1 MATEPSPEWP
11 DLAIADFV
19 LPGSRSARDASRA
32 IKPGRH
38 GLPPEMV
45 ASIQRGRLIDAF
57 ILVTAE
63 DGFPQV
69 TISRVTDA
77 AGVTK
82 KAFYVHFA
90 SLDDCFLAAYEYGSA
105 MLLALMSQAYNAAP
119 TWSDGIR
126 AGLRILLKVL
136 ASETPFAKASVVEI
150 NAAGPRVR
158 EVRSRYLQG
167 FRTFFAQSD
176 DTGRPAIPVSVV
188 DAVVDAVVG
197 GIYSAIY
204 IRVEAGR
211 TDELL
216 DLLPSLTYFA
226 LLPILGRE
234 EAEQHLSAV

>member
-11 DLAIADFV
+11 DLANADFV

-90 SLDDCFLAAYEYGSA
+90 SLDDCFIAAYEYGSA
-105 MLLALMSQAYNAAP
+105 TLMALMSQAYNAAP

-150 NAAGPRVR
+150 NAAGPPSR
-158 EVRSRYLQG
+158 ELRTAYRHSSRP
-167 FRTFFAQSD
+167 FFPLP
-176 DTGRPAIPVSVV
+176 DTPP
-188 DAVVDAVVG
+188 
-197 GIYSAIY
+197 
-204 IRVEAGR
+204 
-211 TDELL
+211 
-216 DLLPSLTYFA
+216 P
-226 LLPILGRE
+226 PP
-234 EAEQHLSAV
+234 